1 MSLPINISASRG
13 AAVLGLSKYQTP
25 VQIWLQIC
33 EARRPG
39 FCAERGHKLPVVEE
53 NAAMRWGSAFESVI
67 IELAEAKTGLNISD
81 REKLVSANK
90 YVTCHLD
97 GVYTDGVIHEGK
109 TTNGFAFREFWGE
122 PGTDKIPQEY
132 QVQVQ
137 HQLLCT
143 GASEAIVSVLVFP
156 VAVDELE
163 KVGWLPEDIPDLKN
177 KIYKY
182 YLVNNE
188 IGRCV
193 DPIEWAVP
201 LSEMGFFHQ
210 YRIKADKKLHKKLLT
225 HYKYFWNT
233 YVIPEIE
240 PPIKDYEDIRL
251 LCPEPY
257 GTIVLPEQIENWK
270 KEYNDITK
278 ELGKSGSM
286 ERRREELKTAI
297 GAFLVSRFKAAKPD
311 VDPDS
316 KDKFI
321 LRSQS
326 GEKMGSFDGR
336 TFR

>member
-13 AAVLGLSKYQTP
+13 AGVLGLSKYQTP

-39 FCAERGHKLPVVEE
+39 FCAERGYKLPVVEE
-53 NAAMRWGSAFESVI
+53 NAAMRWGSAFESAI
-67 IELAEAKTGLNISD
+67 IDLAQAKTGNKISD
-81 REKLVSANK
+81 REKLVSKNK

-97 GVYTDGVIHEGK
+97 GIYSDGKIHEGK
-109 TTNGFAFREFWGE
+109 TTNAFAFRELWGE

-143 GASEAIVSVLVFP
+143 GANEAIVSVLVFP
-156 VAVDELE
+156 AAVDEFE
-163 KVGWLPEDIPDLKN
+163 RVGWMPEMLLNGESKKMEYILA
-177 KIYKY
+177 
-182 YLVNNE
+182 NE
-188 IGRCV
+188 NIKLWV
-193 DPIEWAVP
+193 EPIEWADT
-201 LSEMGFFHQ
+201 LSQMGFFHQ
-210 YRIKADKKLHKKLLT
+210 YQIKADKKLHKKLLT
-225 HYKYFWNT
+225 HYKHFWEN
-233 YVIPEIE
+233 YVLTETQ
-240 PPIKDYEDIRL
+240 PPVQEYEDIRL

-278 ELGKSGSM
+278 ELGKSGSL
-286 ERRREELKTAI
+286 EKRREQLKTAI
-297 GAFLVSRFKAAKPD
+297 GAFLIERFKKGKPT
-311 VDPDS
+311 VDDDS

-321 LRSQS
+321 LRNQA
-326 GEKMGSFDGR
+326 GEKMGSFDGK